1 MKVSKILPP
10 TPVILISV
18 SYISYIFSDLQSC
31 SFIYQTHPHFSPP
44 QQPRL
49 SNFASFLTVRQA
61 LESIKCWIVVITI
74 SSINIILFL
83 LFELD
88 FLSIW
93 RYIRTLYQNSS
104 EYVSWNVA
112 PMEHIS
118 NRNIEMF
125 SLLLCFSRFC
135 FFFYLYTVVLI
146 GLNGKF
152 SRKEYF
158 YEGLTPLVFEP
169 Q

>member
-1 MKVSKILPP
+1 MKASKILPR

-18 SYISYIFSDLQSC
+18 SYISYILSDLQSC
-31 SFIYQTHPHFSPP
+31 SFIYQPHPHFSPP

-88 FLSIW
+88 FLSI
-93 RYIRTLYQNSS
+93 
-104 EYVSWNVA
+104 
-112 PMEHIS
+112 
-118 NRNIEMF
+118 
-125 SLLLCFSRFC
+125 
-135 FFFYLYTVVLI
+135 
-146 GLNGKF
+146 
-152 SRKEYF
+152 
-158 YEGLTPLVFEP
+158 
-169 Q
+169 